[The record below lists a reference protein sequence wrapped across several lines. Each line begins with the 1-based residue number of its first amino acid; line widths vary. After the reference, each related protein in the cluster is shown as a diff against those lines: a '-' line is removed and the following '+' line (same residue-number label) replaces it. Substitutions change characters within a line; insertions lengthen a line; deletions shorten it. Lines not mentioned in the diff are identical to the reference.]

1 MARYEYAPAALS
13 GKQTV
18 HWDKDGLRI
27 DKDGSSKILRWVD
40 LSSARYWTSRVKTV
54 DFYGFDLKDS
64 VGDSYAL
71 NITVPVGMG
80 ADNSIRTGYYGML
93 RDICGVLKAARPDV
107 KVDYGQPKTY
117 AWIYFVIG
125 VIAFLFAA
133 VMGFLLLTE
142 VPDRMGAAA
151 PPVVILLLFGAYLA
165 WSFRPGR
172 PSVQFSL
179 DEMAAIS
186 ERYANPEQR

>member
-18 HWDKDGLRI
+18 HWDQDGLRI

-40 LSSARYWTSRVKTV
+40 LGSARYWTSRVKTV
-54 DFYGFDLKDS
+54 DFYGFELKDS
-64 VGDSYAL
+64 AGESYSL
-71 NITVPVGMG
+71 SMTVPAGTG
-80 ADNSIRTGYYGML
+80 ADNPFRAGYYGML
-93 RDICGVLKAARPDV
+93 REICAVLKTARPDV

-117 AWIYFVIG
+117 AWIYFGTG

-172 PSVQFSL
+172 PTVQFSL
-179 DEMAAIS
+179 DEMAAMS
-186 ERYANPEQR
+186 ERYANPDQR

>member
-1 MARYEYAPAALS
+1 MTRYEYAPAALS
-13 GKQTV
+13 GNQTV
-18 HWDKDGLRI
+18 HWDQDGLRI

-40 LSSARYWTSRVKTV
+40 LVSARYWTARVKTV
-54 DFYGFDLKDS
+54 DFYGFDLKDGD
-64 VGDSYAL
+64 GDSYAL
-71 NITVPVGMG
+71 NITMPIGMG

-93 RDICGVLKAARPDV
+93 HSVCVALKAARPDV
-107 KVDYGQPKTY
+107 KIDYGQPKSY

-125 VIAFLFAA
+125 VICILFSA
-133 VMGFLLLTE
+133 VMGFLLLTD

-151 PPVVILLLFGAYLA
+151 PPVAMLMLLGAYLA

-186 ERYANPEQR
+186 ERYANPDQR